1 MNYIH
6 YIRSPLVNGS
16 HYGNRG
22 FASPMKE
29 LNDQTVLVVLL
40 PIFSDFRLLWLPVTE
55 LPDIMTLS

>member
-6 YIRSPLVNGS
+6 YISSPLVNGS

-29 LNDQTVLVVLL
+29 LNDQTVLVETVK
-40 PIFSDFRLLWLPVTE
+40 IG
-55 LPDIMTLS
+55 MTATDRKQNMMTG